1 VTHNCVA
8 HPSKLTN
15 MTDRESFP
23 DDVPVADAIEQHRPA
38 AESADLDTVDP
49 EERVPIDESAV
60 PLETNES
67 DWQEQHQVIEDPDQD
82 EIR

>member
-1 VTHNCVA
+1 
-8 HPSKLTN
+8 

-23 DDVPVADAIEQHRPA
+23 DDVPIADAIEQHRLA
-38 AESADLDTVDP
+38 TESADMDSPDP
-49 EERVPIDESAV
+49 GERVPIDDSVA

-67 DWQEQHQVIEDPDQD
+67 DWQEQQQVIDDPDQD

>member
-1 VTHNCVA
+1 
-8 HPSKLTN
+8 
-15 MTDRESFP
+15 MTDRESIP
-23 DDVPVADAIEQHRPA
+23 DDVPVADAIEQNRLA
-38 AESADLDTVDP
+38 AESADVDTVDP
-49 EERVPIDESAV
+49 GERVPIDDNVA